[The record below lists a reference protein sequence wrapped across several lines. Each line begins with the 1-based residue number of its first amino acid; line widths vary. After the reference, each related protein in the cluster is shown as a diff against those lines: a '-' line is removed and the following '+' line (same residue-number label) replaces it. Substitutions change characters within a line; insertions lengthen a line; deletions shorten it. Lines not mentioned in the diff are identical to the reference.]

1 MASLLCDESTGERTT
16 ADTLLCG
23 GSTYERPI
31 SITPDQDRIE
41 LEAKADDDP
50 PKRTLASP
58 SGGMASIRSPSEDQS
73 VQPASDGQ
81 SVMGF
86 TLGVLESLSRFGRRP
101 VSPHEQDV
109 ENIQRDE
116 LNEAGYEML
125 EFLTGTA
132 KLEHQEV
139 RRYFCSRA

>member
-1 MASLLCDESTGERTT
+1 ML
-16 ADTLLCG
+16 
-23 GSTYERPI
+23 
-31 SITPDQDRIE
+31 PDQHHIE
-41 LEAKADDDP
+41 LEAKADDD
-50 PKRTLASP
+50 
-58 SGGMASIRSPSEDQS
+58 RSPSEDGLHHFSSRENDFQS
-73 VQPASDGQ
+73 AQPASDGQ

-86 TLGVLESLSRFGRRP
+86 TLGVLESLSPCTARRP
-101 VSPHEQDV
+101 ESPMQDV
-109 ENIQRDE
+109 ENVQRDE